1 MNKYLK
7 TAAVLG
13 FGLTASIAAF
23 AADGWEHG
31 GHGRHGKGN
40 MEALMQ
46 LPAETQTLILSTMK
60 EVKEENQGRREE
72 IRATRE
78 AMKEALTAP
87 AFDEEAFQANAEKLE
102 TLMTQGFRSFTD
114 AVAQIAPE
122 LTQEER
128 EVLAQMGPQGRHGR
142 HDRDRDTDNN

>member
-1 MNKYLK
+1 MNKYLRI
-7 TAAVLG
+7 AVVIGL
-13 FGLTASIAAF
+13 GLTFSIGAF
-23 AADGWEHG
+23 AEGWSGHR
-31 GHGRHGKGN
+31 GHGRGN
-40 MEALMQ
+40 MEALME
-46 LPAETQTLILSTMK
+46 LPAETQTLILATMK
-60 EVKEENQGRREE
+60 EVKEENSALRDE

-87 AFDEEAFQANAEKLE
+87 TFDEESFKANAEKLE

-142 HDRDRDTDNN
+142 HDRDTDSE